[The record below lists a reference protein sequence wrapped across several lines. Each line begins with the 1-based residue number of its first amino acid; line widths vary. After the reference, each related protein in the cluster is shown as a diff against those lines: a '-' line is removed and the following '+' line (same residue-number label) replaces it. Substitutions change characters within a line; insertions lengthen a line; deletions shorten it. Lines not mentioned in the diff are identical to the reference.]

1 MSTMHIHGSQD
12 LGQLIAAARRR
23 KGLSQRQVADTLKVT
38 QAWVSRVERGSQK
51 AWIGQV
57 LRLAA
62 FLDVQFWG
70 SPDSDAETQV
80 NAGTRSSPA
89 HDLDKLLEL

>member
-1 MSTMHIHGSQD
+1 MSTIHIHGSQD

-23 KGLSQRQVADTLKVT
+23 KGLSQRQVAETLRVT

-62 FLDVQFWG
+62 FLDVQLWG
-70 SPDSDAETQV
+70 SPDAAQQV
-80 NAGTRSSPA
+80 EASPSNASPQ
-89 HDLDKLLEL
+89 DLDKLLAR